1 MKQIKLSSLFL
12 SIILYKNTMAGRVT
26 RIKLIT
32 FDAYNTLFKP
42 RGNLTALY
50 ALEASNHGVT
60 VSKDAINQHF
70 GKLYRDQLEQKP
82 FYGYHQGLSV
92 RTWWEE
98 LVYSTYVHA
107 GVSKKGTYTINDN
120 ITIPNIPSHV

>member
-1 MKQIKLSSLFL
+1 
-12 SIILYKNTMAGRVT
+12 MAGRAT

-50 ALEASNHGVT
+50 SLEASYHGIT
-60 VSKDAINQHF
+60 VSKDEINKHF
-70 GKLYRDQLEQKP
+70 GRLYREQLHQKP

-92 RTWWEE
+92 RIWWEE
-98 LVYSTYVHA
+98 LVYSTYVHS
-107 GVSKKGTYTINDN
+107 GVSKKGNRN
-120 ITIPNIPSHV
+120 QQQA